1 MFNPK
6 MVLTVI
12 SHKLA
17 IILTILAGVK
27 LVEYLKIL
35 GKNLMQLIIKL
46 LLKLEKTEGL
56 RDGSRMVLNVF

>member
-12 SHKLA
+12 CHKLT
-17 IILTILAGVK
+17 IILTKLAGVK

-46 LLKLEKTEGL
+46 LPKLEKTEGS

>member
-1 MFNPK
+1 M
-6 MVLTVI
+6 LTVI
-12 SHKLA
+12 SHKLT

-27 LVEYLKIL
+27 MVEYLKIL

-46 LLKLEKTEGL
+46 LLKLEKTEGS